1 MLFMDWDRLG
11 FVVISL
17 ALLAACIY
25 GSARAKKLQSKL
37 MRIAIGVVS
46 VPLGIVA
53 SLAAV
58 LLVAASGC
66 ESYSTPIYS
75 PSGKLAAR
83 IEYSDGGAT
92 GGETY
97 VELFWAHGF
106 REQTL
111 YAGEWM
117 SVLQSDIKWNGNAD
131 LVVHYSAA
139 YNPDY
144 RCYPA
149 DVVRFSCLP
158 R

>member
-1 MLFMDWDRLG
+1 MFAKSGGAVRGRD
-11 FVVISL
+11 
-17 ALLAACIY
+17 
-25 GSARAKKLQSKL
+25 ARSSKL
-37 MRIAIGVVS
+37 NRSAGAIR
-46 VPLGIVA
+46 
-53 SLAAV
+53 
-58 LLVAASGC
+58 
-66 ESYSTPIYS
+66 YSTPIYS

-111 YAGEWM
+111 YEGEWM
-117 SVLQSDIKWNGNAD
+117 SVRPSDIKWNSSAD
-131 LVVHYSAA
+131 LVIHYSAA
-139 YNPDY
+139 YNPDHH
-144 RCYPA
+144 CYPV

>member
-1 MLFMDWDRLG
+1 MLFVDWGRVG
-11 FVVISL
+11 FVVILL
-17 ALLAACIY
+17 ALLAASIY
-25 GSARAKKLQSKL
+25 GSACAKKLRSKP
-37 MRIAIGVVS
+37 MRIAIRVVS
-46 VPLGIVA
+46 VPLGTIA
-53 SLAAV
+53 SLAA
-58 LLVAASGC
+58 LLLLAASGC

-111 YAGEWM
+111 YEGEWM
-117 SVLQSDIKWNGNAD
+117 SVRQSDIKWNSNAD
-131 LVVHYSAA
+131 LVIHYSAA
-139 YNPDY
+139 YNPDHH
-144 RCYPA
+144 CYLV